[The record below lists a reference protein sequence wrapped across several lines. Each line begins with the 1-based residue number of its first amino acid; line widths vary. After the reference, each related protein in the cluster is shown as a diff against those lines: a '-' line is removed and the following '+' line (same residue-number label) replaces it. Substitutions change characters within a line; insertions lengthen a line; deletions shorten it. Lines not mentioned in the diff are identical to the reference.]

1 MTEKQLIQQIKDEVS
16 HSCALPYSLQE
27 PEIQRIIKRARAFFF
42 DNYEYAVEDK
52 FIRLGT
58 DIFQHPEF
66 KSKRT
71 IQLPDCVVSVYEMKE
86 VNGVGIFGQVD
97 RDFSDSKLLGAEIFL
112 SPFQGDNLLY
122 RTVMYSYFDLA
133 RAYMLETVA
142 FSFNKNTKRLTVM
155 GRNPRI
161 DCVLRAYVMIPDES
175 LYDDELFVR
184 YCLAQ
189 AKINL
194 GRMLGVF
201 QYNLPG
207 GVTINFDSIKQDGK
221 DELAEIIAKIDS
233 DNAPG
238 WFMQWN

>member
-1 MTEKQLIQQIKDEVS
+1 MTEKELIDELRAELT
-16 HSCALPYSLQE
+16 HSCALPYALQDAE
-27 PEIQRIIKRARAFFF
+27 FIRIIKRARAFFY

-52 FIRLGT
+52 FFQLPLE
-58 DIFQHPEF
+58 IFQDAEF
-66 KSKRT
+66 RKHRT
-71 IQLPDCVVSVYEMKE
+71 IQMPDCVVSVYDMRE

-97 RDFSDSKLLGAEIFL
+97 RDFSDSKMLGAEIFL

-133 RAYMLETVA
+133 KSYMLETIA
-142 FSFNKNTKRLTVM
+142 YSFNKNTKRLTVM

-161 DCVLRAYVMIPDES
+161 AAVARAYVKITEVA

-184 YCLAQ
+184 YCMAQ
-189 AKINL
+189 SKINL
-194 GRMLGVF
+194 GSMLGVF

-207 GVTINFDSIKQDGK
+207 GVTINTDSIKQDGK
-221 DELAEIIAKIDS
+221 DELQAILDKIDS
-233 DNAPG
+233 DNAPS